1 MDVPDYAKQ
10 TLRQLANSN
19 DILHYKLYV
28 DAADSVAKAFQKEQL
43 LGVQKRLLKL
53 KGFAMTL
60 PEDRVNLDNWRENK
74 TEHQRRLACVAEG
87 NAYVHSRSVYDV
99 TDEELKTDC
108 GTVACILGWV
118 ASDPHYKQEG
128 WSAEVAS
135 EGYGVWITYKH
146 PQSRT
151 ERDGYA
157 AAGTYFGLDHYAAA
171 KLFSPTLSTDLSELA
186 TFLQRLEI
194 VLDHVDKRIQE
205 VEA

>member
-1 MDVPDYAKQ
+1 MDNQHVPDYAQQ

-19 DILHYKLYV
+19 EVLAYNLYSNY
-28 DAADSVAKAFQKEQL
+28 AAKESLKEQL

-53 KGFAMTL
+53 KGFAMAL
-60 PEDRVNLDNWRENK
+60 PEDRVNLGNWRENK
-74 TEHQRRLACVAEG
+74 TEHKRRLASPEDK
-87 NAYVHSRSVYDV
+87 AYTRSVYDV

-135 EGYGVWITYKH
+135 EGYGVWILHKS
-146 PQSRT
+146 PVNLT

-157 AAGTYFGLDHYAAA
+157 AAGAYFGLDHLAAA
-171 KLFSPTLSTDLSELA
+171 KLFCPTLSTDLSELA

-194 VLDHVDKRIQE
+194 VLDHVNKRIQE